1 MRFSLKTWSNAIVP
15 FLCIVFLLSTPCTLL
30 AKQQARS
37 ITVVVTGTGNIEKE
51 DDASAREEAIA
62 ESLVTAVGLAMAEI
76 MPLELLVSNFQT
88 LNEILYFNT
97 DRFINGY
104 RVLTETK
111 YKNLYRVVVQVRV
124 STFKIRKQLS
134 NIGILLDKKKVPRL
148 LLLIAEQNLEDILPQ
163 YWWQVGVQPTENKA
177 ETILK
182 ELFKKKGFIV
192 TKHRAVPQFS
202 EDEINLDTPEPDD
215 NTAVALGSKFNADIV
230 IIGRAFAD
238 QTQNTMGEEL
248 RSFKGTVTAR
258 AIEIKTGKEIA
269 KTFQTDISVN
279 ADDIE
284 GGHLAVSRA
293 CTMAGEDLA
302 LQMTAAFEK
311 TEKKSTKIKITVQ
324 GTNYLSNFVK
334 FRKTLNDIQ
343 NVKGILTSEMKSD
356 EATIIVSYKGDTKSL
371 AQALMLKSFDTFGIN
386 ISKVTEDYLKIELI
400 HKIGPSALKVN
411 DSSE

>member
-1 MRFSLKTWSNAIVP
+1 MRISIKTCSKLMIPLMFIV
-15 FLCIVFLLSTPCTLL
+15 LLLSTPCTLL

-37 ITVVVTGTGNIEKE
+37 ITVVVTGTGNIEKN

-62 ESLVTAVGLAMAEI
+62 ESLVTAVGLAMTEI

-88 LNEILYFNT
+88 LNEIMYYKT

-111 YKNLYRVVVQVRV
+111 YKNLYRVVVQAKI
-124 STFKIRKQLS
+124 SSFKIRKQLS
-134 NIGILLDKKKVPRL
+134 NIGILLDKKKVPKL
-148 LLLIAEQNLEDILPQ
+148 LLLIAQQNLEDTLPQ
-163 YWWQVGVQPTENKA
+163 YWWQNGVQPIENKA
-177 ETILK
+177 ETIIK
-182 ELFKKKGFIV
+182 KLFQKKGFIV
-192 TKHRAVPQFS
+192 AKHKVVPQFS

-215 NTAVALGSKFNADIV
+215 TTALALGSKFNADII

-248 RSFKGTVTAR
+248 RSFKGTAFAR
-258 AIEIKTGKEIA
+258 AIDIKTGKEIG

-284 GGHLAVSRA
+284 GGHLAISRA
-293 CTMAGEDLA
+293 STLAGEDLA
-302 LQMTAAFEK
+302 IQLTAAFEK
-311 TEKKSTKIKITVQ
+311 TEKKFTKIKITVQ

-334 FRKTLNDIQ
+334 FRKSLKNIQ

-356 EATIIVSYKGDTKSL
+356 EATIIVNYIGDAKSL
-371 AQALMLKSFDTFGIN
+371 AQALMLKSFDKFGIN
-386 ISKVTEDYLKIELI
+386 ISKVTEEYLKIELI
-400 HKIGPSALKVN
+400 HKNRPSAF
-411 DSSE
+411 